1 MEVNGMRTFILNSAF
16 IFSILCIASTPSWAV
31 SVNTDIEILNRGPGS
46 GFNYSLIHS
55 ANCSSALCM
64 SGSYVYGKELI
75 GTLNGDLDLSAAPTL
90 SNIKGILTAPL
101 GKIEFTGGFL
111 NAVSDAGLTSGQLHY
126 NFLSG
131 DLRGQSGTFYFLAR
145 PLCCSSAPYGG
156 PNHLTPEGFTLW
168 GNNWDITAKSG
179 LNSRQAVINAGFK
192 PLGIDL
198 VGGNYSTPTTA
209 TPEPTSML
217 LLGSG
222 MAGLLYWRKKKAK
235 AVE

>member
-1 MEVNGMRTFILNSAF
+1 MRTFILNSVF
-16 IFSILCIASTPSWAV
+16 IFSILCIASTPSWAI

-64 SGSYVYGKELI
+64 SGSYLYGKDLS
-75 GTLNGDLDLSAAPTL
+75 GTLNGDLDLTTAPTL
-90 SNIKGILTAPL
+90 SNIRGVLTAPQ
-101 GKIEFTGGFL
+101 GGIEFTGGFL
-111 NAVSDAGLTSGQLHY
+111 HAVDDGGLTSGQLDY
-126 NFLSG
+126 TFLSG
-131 DLRGQSGTFYFLAR
+131 KLKGESGTFFFLAR
-145 PLCCSSAPYGG
+145 QLCCSSAPYGG
-156 PNHLTPEGFTLW
+156 PNHLTPNGFTLW
-168 GNNWDITAKSG
+168 GNNWDITADGG
-179 LNSRQAVINAGFK
+179 LNSREAVLNAGLT

>member
-1 MEVNGMRTFILNSAF
+1 MRKFILSSAF
-16 IFSILCIASTPSWAV
+16 MFSILCTAVSTSWAV
-31 SVNTDIEILNRGPGS
+31 PVNTDIEVLNRGAGS

-64 SGSYVYGKELI
+64 SGSYLYGKDLNGI
-75 GTLNGDLDLSAAPTL
+75 LNGDLDLTGPLTL
-90 SNIKGILTAPL
+90 SNITGTLNAPQ
-101 GKIEFTGGFL
+101 GDVQFTGGFL
-111 NAVSDAGLTSGQLHY
+111 NAANGGGLTSGQLHY

-131 DLRGQSGTFYFLAR
+131 SLQGESGTFYFLASQ
-145 PLCCSSAPYGG
+145 LCCSSAPYGG
-156 PNHLTPEGFTLW
+156 PNHLTPNGFTLW
-168 GNNWDITAKSG
+168 GNNWDITANGG
-179 LNSRQAVINAGFK
+179 LNSRQAVINAGFT

-222 MAGLLYWRKKKAK
+222 IAGLLYWRKTQVKI
-235 AVE
+235 VE